1 MWVSFT
7 VSPFHPHHF
16 GDIFWMTPLFKNHQ
30 VAVKKVEEIA
40 KVIDIQAD
48 DPRPGTTRL
57 GPCPV
62 SDVRSEHLVPP
73 WKIQIVDH
81 FGGNST
87 FGIHTQIKKEV
98 GDSFFS
104 IESHNIHPQNTWLSC
119 RSLGCWRNQFLVA
132 FHVQGNWFTVHMDRL
147 YIWLYMSGHYQ
158 TGRAP
163 PSVVS

>member
-1 MWVSFT
+1 MHFYALFRSVSLFHRFT
-7 VSPFHPHHF
+7 HIILVTFF
-16 GDIFWMTPLFKNHQ
+16 GWLHQ

-48 DPRPGTTRL
+48 DPRPGTTP

-62 SDVRSEHLVPP
+62 SSLFWTSGTTMKNPHV
-73 WKIQIVDH
+73 VDH
-81 FGGNST
+81 FGENST
-87 FGIHTQIKKEV
+87 IGTHPNQKRSWWFC
-98 GDSFFS
+98 FFF

-132 FHVQGNWFTVHMDRL
+132 FHVQGNWFTIHMDRL

-163 PSVVS
+163 QL